1 MRKCFLINDEEKEEE
16 DIHFWYETFNLHCSY
31 GIFKME
37 TLNWISVAMEIDWG
51 QKEKLASNFIH
62 TSLKF
67 VKTTATS
74 AVNAEELRE
83 RERAKNKWR
92 ENAFDSV

>member
-1 MRKCFLINDEEKEEE
+1 
-16 DIHFWYETFNLHCSY
+16 
-31 GIFKME
+31 ME
-37 TLNWISVAMEIDWG
+37 TLNWISVAMEIEWG

-83 RERAKNKWR
+83 REREQKTSEEKMLLTVFR
-92 ENAFDSV
+92 IHRSF